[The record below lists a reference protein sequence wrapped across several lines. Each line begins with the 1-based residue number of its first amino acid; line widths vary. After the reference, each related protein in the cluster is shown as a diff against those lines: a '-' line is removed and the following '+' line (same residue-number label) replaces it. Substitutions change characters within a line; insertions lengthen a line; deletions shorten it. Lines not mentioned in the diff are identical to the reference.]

1 LNSEKKKIIYI
12 TVRSDF
18 GGGPYH
24 VDLLISNLKDSFD
37 IYIAAPLNKPYG
49 IKWKAILG
57 ETKFFELPFRSFKIG
72 TLLKLRSF
80 IKNNRIEILHAHG
93 KGAGLYGRL
102 TKILLPDIFVIYT
115 FHGFHILN
123 YNPISRIVY
132 IIFERFLSG
141 FTNLFINVSK
151 GEQDTCL
158 KLKIYRVQ
166 KSVIIY
172 NAIKNIPNVA
182 IDKSE
187 LRNKLN
193 LPADKFITSSVAR
206 FNMQKNL
213 KASITIA
220 AKLLENHDVIF
231 LIIGDGEERENI
243 EYLIESSKLS
253 NVLLTGYKSNVN
265 EYLVASDIYLSTSL
279 WEGLPYSLIEASARG
294 LPIVASDV
302 TGNNEVVV
310 DGVNGYLFNLNNP
323 DDAVEKILRIK
334 NSIQEQMTLGENSI
348 KIFMENFQLDAM
360 INKMKDTYKSININ
374 QK

>member
-49 IKWKAILG
+49 IKWKTILG
-57 ETKFFELPFRSFKIG
+57 ESKFFELPFRSFKIG
-72 TLLKLRSF
+72 TF
-80 IKNNRIEILHAHG
+80 IKLIRFIKKNKVKILHAHG
-93 KGAGLYGRL
+93 KGAGIYGRL

-123 YNPISRIVY
+123 YNTISRIVY

-206 FNMQKNL
+206 FNKQKNL

-243 EYLIESSKLS
+243 EYLIESNKLS

-265 EYLVASDIYLSTSL
+265 EYLAASDIYLSTSL

-310 DGVNGYLFNLNNP
+310 YGVNGYLFNLNNP

-334 NSIQEQMTLGENSI
+334 NSIEEQKTLGENSI
-348 KIFMENFQLDAM
+348 KIFMKNFQLDAM

>member
-49 IKWKAILG
+49 IKWKAIFG
-57 ETKFFELPFRSFKIG
+57 ETKFFELPFRSFKIK
-72 TLLKLRSF
+72 TF
-80 IKNNRIEILHAHG
+80 IKLIRFIKKNKVEILHAHG
-93 KGAGLYGRL
+93 KGGGIYGRIAGLFL
-102 TKILLPDIFVIYT
+102 TEIKVLYT
-115 FHGFHILN
+115 PNGFHIMH
-123 YNPISRIVY
+123 YNMLMQKFY
-132 IIFERFLSG
+132 IIVERFLSR
-141 FTNLFINVSK
+141 FTDIFINVSE
-151 GEQDTCL
+151 GEKEIFL
-158 KLKIYRVQ
+158 KHKIFKES
-166 KSVIIY
+166 KSVIVY
-172 NAIKNIPNVA
+172 NAIKNVERRGL
-182 IDKSE
+182 DKNLLQS
-187 LRNKLN
+187 KLN
-193 LPADKFITSSVAR
+193 LPEEAFIIISVVR
-206 FNMQKNL
+206 FNQQKNL
-213 KASITIA
+213 RATLNIA
-220 AKLLENHDVIF
+220 EKLLTNKDILF
-231 LIIGDGEERENI
+231 LIVGDGEEMAEIEN
-243 EYLIESSKLS
+243 LISKNNLT
-253 NVLLTGYKSNVN
+253 NILLLGYKSNSD
-265 EYLVASDIYLSTSL
+265 EYLSASDIYLSTSL

-334 NSIQEQMTLGENSI
+334 NSIQEQKTLGENSI